1 MTMVKFNRRP
11 FEAGFNNLFDDFF
24 TGFPVY
30 QKNNG
35 HPINGFAPVN
45 IKETDGAYS
54 VELVAPGFDK
64 GDFKVTVED
73 NVLTISAQHQQE
85 EKKEENVENK
95 TRELRREYAFRSV
108 KRSFTL
114 DEKIDTAGIEAKYTN
129 GVLALNLPKKAE
141 VKQTAKE
148 ISIQ

>member
-35 HPINGFAPVN
+35 HQVNGFAPVN

-85 EKKEENVENK
+85 EKKK
-95 TRELRREYAFRSV
+95 RMWRTRPVNCAVSMH
-108 KRSFTL
+108 S
-114 DEKIDTAGIEAKYTN
+114 G
-129 GVLALNLPKKAE
+129 
-141 VKQTAKE
+141 Q
-148 ISIQ
+148 